1 MPEISDKGA
10 TSDFSQGWDTL
21 RSGVQRLVKWAISL
35 QASDLRSPC
44 KRHGQNQSRHLF
56 RLIQLD
62 EVSSTRDEEELRL
75 RKELME
81 RPGDAA
87 IQRIIGVAEDNPD
100 RALELPQPG
109 DLCGVRPDHGQEV
122 FVQAKEGRAG
132 TRRGLE
138 LLIQQRH
145 ELTSD
150 IRVSDEPP
158 HLPPV
163 HPAEDPIPE

>member
-1 MPEISDKGA
+1 
-10 TSDFSQGWDTL
+10 
-21 RSGVQRLVKWAISL
+21 
-35 QASDLRSPC
+35 
-44 KRHGQNQSRHLF
+44 
-56 RLIQLD
+56 
-62 EVSSTRDEEELRL
+62 
-75 RKELME
+75 ME

-87 IQRIIGVAEDNPD
+87 IQGIVGVAEDNPD

-109 DLCGVRPDHGQEV
+109 DLFCVRPGHGQEV

-132 TRRGLE
+132 TRRGIE

-158 HLPPV
+158 DLPPI
-163 HPAEDPIPE
+163 HPAKDPIPEHLGQGPRDASDHGRGEEPDRLRPPERGHFAIVRD